1 MAVNCQ
7 IAFCTTVTLPGVT
20 AIETKAGGE
29 TISVVEPTTEPN
41 VALMLVLP
49 CVNVVANPVLL
60 IVATADC
67 EEPHVTQVVK
77 LRVLLSL

>member
-1 MAVNCQ
+1 MALNCQ
-7 IAFCTTVTLPGVT
+7 VAFCTMLRFPGVT
-20 AIETKAGGE
+20 AIETTAGGE
-29 TISVVEPTTEPN
+29 TVSVVEPTIEPK

-60 IVATADC
+60 MLATPGC
-67 EEPHVTQVVK
+67 EDPHVTQVVK